1 VKNPVGLQVFA
12 NRLRSLR
19 QARGYSQQ
27 KLADIANVEQSTIK
41 RIELR
46 QLAPTLDLLISLSR
60 ALALDVRDLV
70 DDPAI
75 THSDPEVSPAVVS
88 SPAYP
93 SIGQA
98 GGKMPQHPGPGDE
111 AVTKG

>member
-1 VKNPVGLQVFA
+1 MKNPVGLQVFA

-60 ALALDVRDLV
+60 ALALEVRDLV

-75 THSDPEVSPAVVS
+75 THSDPEVSPAAAS
-88 SPAYP
+88 SP
-93 SIGQA
+93 S
-98 GGKMPQHPGPGDE
+98 
-111 AVTKG
+111 

>member
-1 VKNPVGLQVFA
+1 MKNPAGLQVFA
-12 NRLRSLR
+12 DRLRMLR

-46 QLAPTLDLLISLSR
+46 QLASTLDLLTSLSR
-60 ALALDVRDLV
+60 ALVLEMRDLV

-75 THSDPEVSPAVVS
+75 TNSDPEV
-88 SPAYP
+88 
-93 SIGQA
+93 
-98 GGKMPQHPGPGDE
+98 
-111 AVTKG
+111 